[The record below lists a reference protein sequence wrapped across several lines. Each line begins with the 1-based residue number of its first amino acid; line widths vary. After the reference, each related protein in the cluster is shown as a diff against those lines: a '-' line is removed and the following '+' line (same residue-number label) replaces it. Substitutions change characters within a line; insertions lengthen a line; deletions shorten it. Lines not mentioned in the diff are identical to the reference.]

1 MGERLVGMKVSV
13 TLAMGAL
20 PTLCVNQFMFL
31 RVKLYQVQKSRSQG
45 GANKKLTR
53 SSLFM
58 LVGIYPTRI
67 QTAKAC

>member
-1 MGERLVGMKVSV
+1 MKVSV
-13 TLAMGAL
+13 TLAMGVL
-20 PTLCVNQFMFL
+20 PTLCVTQVMFL
-31 RVKLYQVQKSRSQG
+31 RVKLHHVQKSRSQG
-45 GANKKLTR
+45 GAKKDKKLTR